1 MEPITNQNETSDL
14 GSTPITPKKFSE
26 LVVSPEN
33 FAYRG
38 SAFGPVA
45 KSLQSQNYKAGVTGW
60 KLSPNGTS
68 EFN

>member
-1 MEPITNQNETSDL
+1 MEQITDQNQTQDWGSEPIQT
-14 GSTPITPKKFSE
+14 KKFSE
-26 LVVSPEN
+26 LVVAPGD

-45 KSLQSQNYKAGVTGW
+45 KSLQSQNYKAGVAGW
-60 KLSPNGTS
+60 KLDPNGTS